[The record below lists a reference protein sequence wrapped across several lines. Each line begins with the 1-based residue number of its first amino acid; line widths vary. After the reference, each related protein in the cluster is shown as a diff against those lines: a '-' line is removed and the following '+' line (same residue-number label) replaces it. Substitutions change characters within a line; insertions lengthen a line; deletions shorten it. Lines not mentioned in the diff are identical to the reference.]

1 MVQDVAPFKVGFLNE
16 GIADDPETF
25 ERTFGNIIR
34 FRFDEALEAGEVDRP
49 IELVVRSGR
58 GLPRGTAQAV
68 CDAWTELAD
77 AGVLLIIGP
86 GITDNCMAVT
96 PLFEQRRIPTINFP
110 GTTHSR
116 GRYGFHYQIGA
127 LYGDGPLIAR
137 AMTRRHLGSVAV
149 IRDRSPIGAEFFE
162 YFEGEC
168 ERSGLA
174 ISQDIKCSPVSED
187 LYDHAQEAARANP
200 DALVYLG
207 FGGVLLDLSR
217 ALKRVGWDPPRFT
230 TSAGMHFYS
239 KSPEEKREMSGWV
252 YVDQVDEDNVTL
264 REMLD
269 RFEKRTGTRPF
280 DPFAAGMYD
289 MATLAVLGIRYATV
303 HTAEGVTE
311 GLERI
316 HQVPAALGG
325 AGTVQGFGPW
335 ERTALKG
342 PDYLVLREMS
352 GIESVKYRQ

>member
-86 GITDNCMAVT
+86 GITDNCIAVT

-269 RFEKRTGTRPF
+269 R
-280 DPFAAGMYD
+280 
-289 MATLAVLGIRYATV
+289 
-303 HTAEGVTE
+303 
-311 GLERI
+311 
-316 HQVPAALGG
+316 
-325 AGTVQGFGPW
+325 
-335 ERTALKG
+335 
-342 PDYLVLREMS
+342 LREAHRDS
-352 GIESVKYRQ
+352 AIRSIRRRDVRHGNPSRARYPLRDGPHGRRRDRGPGTYPPGPRCARRGGNRPRFRAVGADRAQRA